1 VNNRSFGR
9 EKLEGGELIGW
20 QLKSRHRSKQVPKR
34 AASEERSLSRLELDL
49 AKKNLAALEGTEP
62 CGNRWHISTI
72 FTLRGVIFGRFDVK
86 QC

>member
-34 AASEERSLSRLELDL
+34 AASEERSLSQLELDL
-49 AKKNLAALEGTEP
+49 AKKNIAAL
-62 CGNRWHISTI
+62 
-72 FTLRGVIFGRFDVK
+72 VK
-86 QC
+86 KLSRAEIVAQIDHFHSSRSQFW